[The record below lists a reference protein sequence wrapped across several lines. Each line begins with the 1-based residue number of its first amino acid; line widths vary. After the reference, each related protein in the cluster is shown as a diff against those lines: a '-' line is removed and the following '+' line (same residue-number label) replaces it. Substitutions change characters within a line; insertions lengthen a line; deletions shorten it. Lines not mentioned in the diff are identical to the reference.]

1 MAQENPIVDRRDG
14 LADTGVRPG
23 EAMGTPSGKGGR
35 FESDL
40 KPLQELDTALTK
52 LNTNINK
59 LKTDLPKVI
68 TLTEQWAAKM
78 QKVANAM
85 NGMGTGGPA
94 GGGGGGGKG
103 YIPDAGSLTQQN
115 LGGGGMGGMVFG
127 NVTYNVDRSQ
137 TANVMRGGGGGGG
150 GAASAAG
157 DIAKQV
163 ASAIGDAIN
172 KRIGENSQYSLSAN
186 RIDMLYQQTTGM
198 GGQEVRDRM
207 RSPLSQYKLGTGGIN
222 QVMSLQASTG
232 IDASKQG
239 KAAEFIRASSGYG
252 YSTEQVNQMAR
263 GLADPNSANRMFMM
277 SGTGLYK
284 VGGGQRSTS
293 EVIQST
299 VNSLGLTTR
308 SSIEGAMAPGSMTRE
323 RMRQSGLP
331 EDMQDITLQYAKQN
345 LQFKKKGGV
354 GMYDASSKVHREFM
368 GVEDTYANQNAET
381 ERVKNARDESM
392 YNKQAD
398 SYADME
404 RGLQNV
410 TKALQKFEE
419 AMSGIIGMKIKAK
432 PYSGIIKAGST
443 ILGGIIGGIA
453 TGGNPMGI
461 MAGASVGNTV
471 GNSIGDPTGE
481 KESGTGPK
489 GDGGNIAKS
498 QGSLSKLHPRLKSRI
513 EAMMKE
519 NPKLYIGGGVR
530 TTAQQKA
537 MFLSRYEPTNEKTD
551 VFWKNQYWKRVRG
564 AAAAPPGMSMHEIGL
579 AADLAPSTEFDWIK
593 DNAARFGLR
602 SFFDVNNEPWHVQP
616 SELPGSRLQYEKQGA
631 PWGHNGSME
640 EPTDTKA
647 SIPNLETLMH
657 QTVSSLGGTAG
668 KGANLAISNYTGLSM
683 NSAIEAFGLDMRG
696 GGSGGY
702 SNTTG
707 GGTNPASPGSNSSG
721 SGGFNQSGPLTG
733 AQVAAVMYK
742 AGFRGKRLVEA
753 VAIAH
758 RESRF
763 NPRSLAN
770 DSDDLSYGLMQINMK
785 GDMGPGRRKTYKL
798 KKNEDLFNPATNARV
813 AWKLSGHGNNWD
825 HWKDDSGNPL
835 NNTNI
840 PQAAKYVKQ
849 AGYATSGHPK
859 QGDPNIDMG
868 GYAPSGRG
876 GSTVVMQGDS
886 GNTFHVSIAPTI
898 NLNGGNNY
906 GADVQKLSKEVSSL
920 LEREVKLLMLRST

>member
-1 MAQENPIVDRRDG
+1 MAQENPLVDSRDALG
-14 LADTGVRPG
+14 DSGVRPG
-23 EAMGTPSGKGGR
+23 MSMGSPTGKGGR

-52 LNTNINK
+52 LNTNINR

-85 NGMGTGGPA
+85 NGMNGG
-94 GGGGGGGKG
+94 GGAPTGGGGGKG
-103 YIPDAGSLTQQN
+103 YMPDAGSLTQQN
-115 LGGGGMGGMVFG
+115 LGGGGPGGMVFG

-150 GAASAAG
+150 AGATAG

-207 RSPLSQYKLGTGGIN
+207 RAPLSQYKLGTGGIN
-222 QVMSLQASTG
+222 QVMALQASTG

-239 KAAEFIRASSGYG
+239 RSAEFIRAASGYG
-252 YSTEQVNQMAR
+252 YSTEQANQMAR
-263 GLADPNSANRMFMM
+263 GLADPNAANRMFMTM
-277 SGTGLYK
+277 GTGLYK
-284 VGGGQRSTS
+284 IGGEQRSSS
-293 EVIQST
+293 EVIQAT
-299 VNSLGLTTR
+299 VQRLGLTTR
-308 SSIEGAMAPGSMTRE
+308 SSIEGALAPGSMTRE

-331 EDMQDITLQYAKQN
+331 EDMQDITLQYAKEN
-345 LQFKKKGGV
+345 LAFKKKGGT
-354 GMYDASSKVHREFM
+354 GMYDATSKVHRKLI
-368 GVEDTYANQNAET
+368 GVEDTYANQHAET

-404 RGLQNV
+404 KGLQSV
-410 TKALQKFEE
+410 TRALQKFEE
-419 AMSGIIGMKIKAK
+419 AMSGIIGLKIKAK
-432 PYSGIIKAGST
+432 PYSGAIKAGST
-443 ILGGIIGGIA
+443 ILGGLLGLPFGPA
-453 TGGNPMGI
+453 GVA
-461 MAGASVGNTV
+461 AGATIGQTV
-471 GNSIGDPTGE
+471 GNFLGDPTGE
-481 KESGTGPK
+481 KDSGTGPK
-489 GDGGNIAKS
+489 GDGGNITKS
-498 QGSLSKLHPRLKSRI
+498 RGALDKVHPRLRTRL

-519 NPKLYIGGGVR
+519 NPRLYIGGGVR
-530 TTAQQKA
+530 TTAQQKE
-537 MFLSRYEPTNEKTD
+537 MFLSRYEPTTEKTD

-593 DNAARFGLR
+593 ENAARFGLR

-616 SELPGSRLQYEKQGA
+616 EELPASRLKYEKMGA
-631 PWGHNGSME
+631 PWGHNGNVT
-640 EPTDTKA
+640 EPTDTNA
-647 SIPNLETLMH
+647 SVANLETLMH
-657 QTVSSLGGTAG
+657 QTVSGMGGTAG
-668 KGANLAISNYTGLSM
+668 KGVNMAISNYAGLSM
-683 NSAIEAFGLDMRG
+683 NSAIEAFGLDMMGAG
-696 GGSGGY
+696 GGGY
-702 SNTTG
+702 LNTTG

-859 QGDPNIDMG
+859 QGDPNIDMAS
-868 GYAPSGRG
+868 YAPSSRG

-906 GADVQKLSKEVSSL
+906 GADVQKLSKEVTSL